1 MTVITA
7 NCHEGRLQPIST
19 EGMPPPLVSI
29 IIVVYQDQEELQ
41 RVIQSI
47 LPHKNQ
53 DLELIVID
61 GESTDG
67 TVELL
72 RGMNDK
78 IDYWTSEPDN
88 GIYDAMNKGISAS
101 RGEYI
106 LHLNAGD
113 RLIQVPSP
121 ILRQCLEDDIDV
133 ASFRVLM
140 DGKNVY
146 IPRAGFPMRIDNRWH
161 HQGTFYRRSKHLR
174 YDTQYRICGD
184 FDHNQRL
191 MKAGSSVRLLP
202 QIVAEHQNNG
212 ISMDKSARKEIFRSI
227 RSHFGLVYFPIAF
240 LRFQLNDLRG
250 AIMRSFRAQ

>member
-7 NCHEGRLQPIST
+7 YCHEGRLPSTSTGRIS
-19 EGMPPPLVSI
+19 PLVSI
-29 IIVVYQDQEELQ
+29 IIVVHRDREELQ

-47 LPHKNQ
+47 LPHKSQ

-61 GESTDG
+61 GGSDDG

-72 RGMNDK
+72 RGLNDK
-78 IDYWTSEPDN
+78 IDYWISEPDK
-88 GIYDAMNKGISAS
+88 GIYDAMNKGVSAS

-113 RLIQVPSP
+113 RLIQVPSV

-146 IPRAGFPMRIDNRWH
+146 IPRTGFLMRIDNRWH
-161 HQGTFYRRSKHLR
+161 HQGTFYRRSKHLG
-174 YDTQYRICGD
+174 YNTVYRICGD
-184 FDHNQRL
+184 FDHNLRL
-191 MKAGSSVRLLP
+191 MKAGSSVRLLA
-202 QIVAEHQNNG
+202 QIVAEHRNNG

-227 RSHFGLVYFPIAF
+227 RSHFGLIYFPIAF
-240 LRFQLNDLRG
+240 LRFQLNDLRW
-250 AIMRSFRAQ
+250 AIMRSLRAE